1 MRVDGGIPAPPAAPS
16 CSAEMQ
22 ACQPAGPR
30 LGSSPHASESGRG
43 RQPERHRHA
52 GKPGTGVEG
61 THSVKAYVKGKVK
74 GTTATISV
82 VAPAKGKIVASGAG
96 LKGAQM
102 SAGKAGTYTL
112 KVSLTAK
119 EKRLLRR
126 KHKLKLKLRVSFS
139 PASGQGSVATAS
151 LTFV

>member
-1 MRVDGGIPAPPAAPS
+1 MTV
-16 CSAEMQ
+16 
-22 ACQPAGPR
+22 
-30 LGSSPHASESGRG
+30 
-43 RQPERHRHA
+43 
-52 GKPGTGVEG
+52 VEG
-61 THSVKAYVKGKVK
+61 THAVKAFVKGKVK
-74 GTTATISV
+74 GTTAAVSV
-82 VAPAKGKIVASGAG
+82 VAPAKGKIVASGVG

-102 SAGKAGTYTL
+102 SAGGAGTYVL

-119 EKRLLRR
+119 EKRLLRH